1 MTTSQDA
8 LTREGAGLKVLG
20 AFGVVGLAVAALT
33 LHRSRGRTRQPEAEG
48 RRAALVTYLREH
60 LAGADAAIQV
70 VDRLKHTHK
79 ATTEATLFVS
89 LHRQFVE
96 DRTVVT
102 TLLADLGVSPRS
114 IKRLAGHAAGTVLKA
129 AAGGKRGE
137 LTLFRTLEAL
147 AIGVQ
152 GKRCMWRAAQ
162 AIAPPLRAPGHRNF
176 VELESH
182 AVDQW
187 EAIEQCR
194 RSLVRPTFTI

>member
-1 MTTSQDA
+1 MTTSQGTPTTERVT
-8 LTREGAGLKVLG
+8 LQVLG
-20 AFGVVGLAVAALT
+20 AVGVVSLTVAALT
-33 LHRSRGRTRQPEAEG
+33 LRRSRGRTRQPETDDG
-48 RRAALVTYLREH
+48 RAAFETYLREH

-70 VDRLKHTHK
+70 VERLTHTHK
-79 ATTEATLFVS
+79 ATTEGMLFAS
-89 LHRQFVE
+89 LHQQFVE
-96 DRTVVT
+96 DRDVVT
-102 TLLADLGVSPRS
+102 ALLADLGASSRS
-114 IKRLAGHAAGTVLKA
+114 IKRLAGHATGRMVKA

-137 LTLFRTLEAL
+137 LALFRTLEAL

-162 AIAPPLRAPGHRNF
+162 ALTPPLRAPGHRNF

-194 RSLVRPTFTI
+194 RSLVRPTFSV